1 MTTGSIAL
9 NPHRWRERVANYG
22 LLVAL
27 LVLMVIFS
35 TINPSFFALA
45 TLLEQNTALFTL
57 GLAPA
62 NDSLPLGI
70 IAGFIVA
77 VLVEVFN
84 ALLIVRAGINPL
96 IVTLACWIW
105 ARGLAIRF
113 TSAKSIPVLFEISA
127 TSLLGL
133 LTFAVAGFIL
143 ARTRL
148 RHEHHERLCHAP
160 RAHRRA
166 GYRPHPPVVQAV
178 GQRKG

>member
-35 TINPSFFALA
+35 TINPRFFALA

-70 IAGFIVA
+70 IAGFSVA

-105 ARGLAIRF
+105 RGAWRSASPARNPSPCCSR
-113 TSAKSIPVLFEISA
+113 SARPVCSPC
-127 TSLLGL
+127 S
-133 LTFAVAGFIL
+133 
-143 ARTRL
+143 
-148 RHEHHERLCHAP
+148 P
-160 RAHRRA
+160 S
-166 GYRPHPPVVQAV
+166 Q
-178 GQRKG
+178 